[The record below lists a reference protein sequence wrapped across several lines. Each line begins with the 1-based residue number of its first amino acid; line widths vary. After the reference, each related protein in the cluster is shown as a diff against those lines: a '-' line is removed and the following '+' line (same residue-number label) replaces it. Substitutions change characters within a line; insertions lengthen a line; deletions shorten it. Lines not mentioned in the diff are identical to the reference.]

1 MGKSLEPTPVSL
13 LPTLSLVPASSG
25 SFQQPLPL
33 PFLPDSLLLHKA
45 LTAKCNQR
53 GGQGTE
59 EGMASWHPTESVLRP
74 LLSTVH
80 PGSAPQE
87 ARGHLPS
94 LSVVPLQRQFQICTQ
109 LSRLLLVSFSKPQGL
124 FEATFITIDGRCR
137 LVHKAVLFQAM
148 G

>member
-1 MGKSLEPTPVSL
+1 
-13 LPTLSLVPASSG
+13 
-25 SFQQPLPL
+25 
-33 PFLPDSLLLHKA
+33 
-45 LTAKCNQR
+45 
-53 GGQGTE
+53 
-59 EGMASWHPTESVLRP
+59 MASWHPTESVLRP

-87 ARGHLPS
+87 TRGHLPF
-94 LSVVPLQRQFQICTQ
+94 LNQGVVPLQRQFQICTQ

-124 FEATFITIDGRCR
+124 FEATFIAIDGRCR